1 VTRRDLAAV
10 AGIALAAALLS
21 GTGWVS
27 RLDGLGID
35 ALFWLRHQVALS
47 AVPTGDPPV
56 AVIAIDEETYRRPP
70 FKDTPQAMWTPQQAK
85 VLDAVLDAGA
95 TVVGYDI
102 TYSTSVESLVPGY
115 ERSFLISLRRG
126 SGDGRVLLSKAQHQ
140 EQAIEPYAGLQMAV
154 RGPDNVR
161 SINLDDDIDGVVR
174 RVPLFFDTLDANQ
187 KVVPEPA
194 FALELAARS
203 LHVKA
208 VRGADGAVRLGDA
221 PVRAADPGALGV
233 NFDTRP
239 GAVPTYSFADMVACA
254 EAGKADYFKQ
264 HFAGRIVIV
273 GTALDVEDRKLTSM
287 RFVTSPEGLNAPERC
302 AVPVMPNL
310 IRADLRRDSIPGVY
324 IHAAA
329 IANLL
334 RGDGWVPAAPWL
346 RWTLLLTL
354 AAATCATVMGLPV
367 LLARA
372 ARFGIIATWTAACVL
387 AFSRATLVLPIL
399 NGLGTIAAAYGASL
413 TYRFNVIDRKRR
425 LVTKAFALYLP
436 SSEVERMA
444 ASGHMPQLGGEART
458 VSILFTD
465 LASFARVSEYL
476 DPAQLAGALN
486 TYFSAVTEIV
496 ERHRGI
502 VDKFIGDALVAIFGA
517 PLADPDHALNA
528 VRAAVAIRAA
538 SADAA
543 RSLAPSGGQ
552 PPATRI
558 GVNTGPVL
566 VGNIGSPR
574 RFNYTAMGDAVN
586 LASRLEGVNKRYG
599 TLVLVSDATA
609 QACGDAIAF
618 REIDTVAVQGR
629 ERPVVLLEP
638 LGPVGEMTP
647 DALAERER
655 FAQALRLWRHGSFAE
670 AAVVFD
676 TLADGD
682 PAAAHF
688 APLARGFA
696 AAPPDDWD
704 GVSILTEK

>member
-1 VTRRDLAAV
+1 MTRRDLAAV

-27 RLDGLGID
+27 RIDGLGID
-35 ALFWLRHQVALS
+35 ALFWLRHHLALS

-85 VLDAVLDAGA
+85 VLDAVLNAGA
-95 TVVGYDI
+95 LVVGYDVI
-102 TYSTSVESLVPGY
+102 YSTSVESYIPGY
-115 ERSFLISLRRG
+115 ERDYRQVVRRG
-126 SGDGRVLLSKAQHQ
+126 GDEGRVVLGEIQHQ
-140 EQAIEPYAGLQMAV
+140 QQPIVPNRGFILAV
-154 RGPDNVR
+154 RQENLR
-161 SINLDDDIDGVVR
+161 TLNLDDDSDGVVR
-174 RVPLFFDTLDANQ
+174 RVPLLVNTLDADQ
-187 KVVPEPA
+187 KVVAEPA

-208 VRGADGAVRLGDA
+208 VRGADGVVRLGDA
-221 PVRAADPGALGV
+221 PVRDAEPDALGV

-239 GAVPTYSFADMVACA
+239 GAVPTFSFADMAACA
-254 EAGKADYFKQ
+254 EAGKTDYFKQ

-287 RFVTSPEGLNAPERC
+287 RFVTSPEGVNAPERC
-302 AVPVMPNL
+302 AVPVMPGL
-310 IRADLRRDSIPGVY
+310 IRADLRRDTIPGVY

-334 RGDGWVPAAPWL
+334 RGDAWVPAAPWL
-346 RWTLLLTL
+346 RWTLLLAL

-367 LLARA
+367 LLARV
-372 ARFGIIATWTAACVL
+372 ARFGIIAAWAAACVF

-413 TYRFNVIDRKRR
+413 TYRFNVTDRKRR
-425 LVTKAFALYLP
+425 FMTKAFALYLP

-444 ASGHMPQLGGEART
+444 ASGDMPKLGGEART

-465 LASFARVSEYL
+465 LASFARVSEYF
-476 DPAQLAGALN
+476 DPAQLASALN
-486 TYFSAVTEIV
+486 IYFSAVTEIV
-496 ERHRGI
+496 ERHHGI
-502 VDKFIGDALVAIFGA
+502 VDKFIGDAVVAIFGA
-517 PLADPDHALNA
+517 PLADADHALNA
-528 VRAAVAIRAA
+528 VRAAMAIRDA
-538 SADAA
+538 SAEAA
-543 RSLAPSGGQ
+543 RALAPSGGR

-609 QACGDAIAF
+609 QACGEAIAF
-618 REIDTVAVQGR
+618 REIDTVAVKGR
-629 ERPVVLLEP
+629 VRPVVLFEP
-638 LGPVGEMTP
+638 LGAAGGVTP
-647 DALAERER
+647 DVLARR
-655 FAQALRLWRHGSFAE
+655 DAFARALRSWRHGSFAE
-670 AAVVFD
+670 AASDFE
-676 TLADGD
+676 TLADDD

-688 APLARGFA
+688 AALARDFA
-696 AAPPDDWD
+696 TSPPTDWD
-704 GVSILTEK
+704 GVSVLTEK